1 MSIKRWA
8 IANEASKELTG
19 GILQN
24 ETPPPSAL
32 GEVVLLVPDS
42 FRDEHPD
49 NLQVNITGD
58 GIELKPDGVVLAS
71 KKATREK
78 AITQEL
84 YEEAQRQL
92 PMPVLLRAITTIIG
106 VLAKEGS
113 ITSADA
119 DIQTLLTTLGD
130 MSSQLGF
137 TPVQATTVLQL
148 QKSLMDRKTLAVV
161 KIDTIIADGAK
172 TKKQKEDDIE
182 KVKG

>member
-1 MSIKRWA
+1 MTIKRWA
-8 IANEASKELTG
+8 IGDKATRDIVG

-24 ETPPPSAL
+24 ETAPPAAS
-32 GEVVLLVPDS
+32 GEVILIVPDPL
-42 FRDEHPD
+42 RNEHPD
-49 NLQVNITGD
+49 DLQVNTGGD
-58 GIELKPDGVVLAS
+58 GIELKSDSSILSS

-78 AITQEL
+78 VITQEL
-84 YEEAQRQL
+84 YEEAQKQL

-119 DIQTLLTTLGD
+119 DTQTLLTTLGD

-137 TPVQATTVLQL
+137 TPAQATTVLQL
-148 QKSLMDRKTLAVV
+148 QKSLMDRKAVAAG
-161 KIDTIIADGAK
+161 KIDTIIADGTK
-172 TKKQKEDDIE
+172 TKKQKQADIE